1 MIRIFNIFFKFKAYF
16 LLIFLIIVS
25 SFLLFHNN
33 NIQIKQIRSNT
44 ILAIGYLQENFS
56 DFFNLVWI
64 PHILSIAQENNV
76 LRKQNVILSE
86 ELSRLREASLENIR
100 LKKLLEFK
108 QSSKYN
114 LVTAKVVGKSINLI
128 RNYLTLNVGS
138 NDGVNINMP
147 VISEK
152 GLVGKV
158 ISVSDNYC
166 IAEILKSKNF
176 KASVIIER
184 SRVPGILNWNGGEN
198 LIISEVA
205 KNLDIKV
212 GDIVKTSEY
221 SSIFP
226 DNIEVGTVVAVSYDT
241 GNLFQKVEVKSYVD
255 FSTIEET
262 FVLLYKPD
270 SSRVV
275 LENLIYEKE

>member
-184 SRVPGILNWNGGEN
+184 SRVPGILNWNGGDN

-262 FVLLYKPD
+262 FILLYKPD

>member
-226 DNIEVGTVVAVSYDT
+226 DNIEVGTVIAVSYDT

>member
-262 FVLLYKPD
+262 FILLYKPD

>member
-100 LKKLLEFK
+100 LKKLL
-108 QSSKYN
+108 
-114 LVTAKVVGKSINLI
+114 
-128 RNYLTLNVGS
+128 
-138 NDGVNINMP
+138 
-147 VISEK
+147 
-152 GLVGKV
+152 
-158 ISVSDNYC
+158 
-166 IAEILKSKNF
+166 
-176 KASVIIER
+176 
-184 SRVPGILNWNGGEN
+184 
-198 LIISEVA
+198 
-205 KNLDIKV
+205 
-212 GDIVKTSEY
+212 
-221 SSIFP
+221 
-226 DNIEVGTVVAVSYDT
+226 
-241 GNLFQKVEVKSYVD
+241 
-255 FSTIEET
+255 
-262 FVLLYKPD
+262 
-270 SSRVV
+270 
-275 LENLIYEKE
+275 

>member
-16 LLIFLIIVS
+16 LLIILIIVS
-25 SFLLFHNN
+25 SFLIFQNN

-56 DFFNLVWI
+56 DFFNMIWI
-64 PHILSIAQENNV
+64 PHILSIAEENNV

-138 NDGVNINMP
+138 DDGVNINMP

-158 ISVSDNYC
+158 ISVSDKYC
-166 IAEILKSKNF
+166 IVEILKSKNF

-205 KNLDIKV
+205 KNLDIRV

-270 SSRVV
+270 SSRVI
-275 LENLIYEKE
+275 LEKLIYEKD

>member
-16 LLIFLIIVS
+16 LLIILIIVS
-25 SFLLFHNN
+25 SFLLFQNN

-56 DFFNLVWI
+56 DFFNMIWI
-64 PHILSIAQENNV
+64 PHILSIAEENNV

-138 NDGVNINMP
+138 DDGVNINMP

-158 ISVSDNYC
+158 ISVSDKYC
-166 IAEILKSKNF
+166 IVEILKSKNF

-205 KNLDIKV
+205 KNLDIRV

-270 SSRVV
+270 SSRVI
-275 LENLIYEKE
+275 LEKLIYEKD

>member
-16 LLIFLIIVS
+16 LLIILIIVS
-25 SFLLFHNN
+25 SFLLFQNN

-56 DFFNLVWI
+56 DFFNMIWI
-64 PHILSIAQENNV
+64 PHILSIAEENNV

-138 NDGVNINMP
+138 DDGVNINMP

-158 ISVSDNYC
+158 ISVSDKYC
-166 IAEILKSKNF
+166 IVEILKSKNF

-184 SRVPGILNWNGGEN
+184 SRVPVILNWNGGEN

-205 KNLDIKV
+205 KNLDIRV

-270 SSRVV
+270 SSRVI
-275 LENLIYEKE
+275 LEKLIYEKD